1 VSLKRVKR
9 IYVTCDSYS
18 CEQEE
23 YVGYSDLDYW
33 VELEAC
39 LRARGWQI
47 GNVQQFCPNHRT
59 RPKRTP

>member
-1 VSLKRVKR
+1 MSLKRVKR

-33 VELEAC
+33 GELEAR
-39 LRARGWQI
+39 LRDRGWQI
-47 GNVQQFCPNHRT
+47 GNVEQFCPNCRT
-59 RPKRTP
+59 RPKRAP